1 MLKRIL
7 IPVDGSDSAREAFD
21 FVASRKSWL
30 ESDAPVLTLLNV
42 EPTIPPHLAS
52 AFSIFDREAY
62 AAAQAAAV
70 FKKLGIDKAELPA
83 EPEKKVVSSNDAGEA
98 IVKYAAQSEAE
109 MIVMGARGNSMIEGV
124 FLGSVSQSV
133 IVKSKTPLMIV
144 HPQSAPKKASLKV
157 GIAVDGSDYG
167 MAAVDF
173 IIRAKN
179 FFGAN
184 AEFVVITVVPDY
196 AGLIA
201 NYMSAMAS
209 KIVPNVPDM
218 EAEDYVKIVK
228 PVVDKLTAA
237 GLKASG
243 VQLKGRPGKMLAD
256 YTAEHLDMIVAG
268 SHGKGN
274 LKALVVGTTARDLAA
289 NLRKPLILIRI

>member
-7 IPVDGSDSAREAFD
+7 LPVDGSESSCEAAAFI
-21 FVASRKSWL
+21 ASRSAWL
-30 ESDAPVLTLLNV
+30 EAEKPAITLLNI
-42 EPTIPPHLAS
+42 EPPIPAHLAA

-62 AAAQAAAV
+62 AADQAAKV
-70 FKKLGIDKAELPA
+70 FKKIEAAAAFPQA
-83 EPEKKVVSSNDAGEA
+83 PEKRVVEASSAGDA
-98 IVKYAAQSEAE
+98 ITDYAKTSESDL
-109 MIVMGARGNSMIEGV
+109 IVMGARGTSMVEGV

-133 IVKSKTPLMIV
+133 IVKSKTPLLIV
-144 HPQSAPKKASLKV
+144 HKGGAPKRASLKV

-167 MAAVDF
+167 MAAAEFV
-173 IIRAKN
+173 IRAKN

-184 AEFVVITVVPDY
+184 AEFVVVNVTPDY
-196 AGLIA
+196 AGLVA

-218 EAEDYVKIVK
+218 EAQDFDAIVK
-228 PVVDKLTAA
+228 PVVEKLQAA
-237 GLKASG
+237 GLNASG
-243 VQLKGRPGKMLAD
+243 VQLKGRPGKVLAE

-289 NLRKPLILIRI
+289 NLKKPLLLIRI